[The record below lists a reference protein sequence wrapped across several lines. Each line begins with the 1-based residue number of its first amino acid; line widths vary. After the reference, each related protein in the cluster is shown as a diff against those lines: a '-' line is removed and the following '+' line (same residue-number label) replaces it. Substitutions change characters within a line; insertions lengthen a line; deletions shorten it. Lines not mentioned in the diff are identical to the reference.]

1 MNEFGKRSTSLQV
14 EVLNI
19 GDPWT
24 FLSRILQA
32 HLTLENIV

>member
-19 GDPWT
+19 GDSWT
-24 FLSRILQA
+24 FLARLLQA
-32 HLTLENIV
+32 HLPLENIV